1 MPAVNAGFLVENS
14 GLGNNE
20 MEIPKHGVILDGL
33 RFVVFR
39 AFCAKYSQMLPLYG
53 SRLDSMN
60 PYVWLITEQ
69 MRKILNELP
78 PSLHGLQV
86 IIHSFEKS
94 L

>member
-1 MPAVNAGFLVENS
+1 MPIREVVEISLSNF
-14 GLGNNE
+14 
-20 MEIPKHGVILDGL
+20 PPTKP